1 MDASGKIVVVGKLGM
16 KKKRLLL
23 LTVLA
28 IALSASISL
37 AFLRQEPLGPISEE
51 RAIAIIKANIAEAV
65 QVRMYA

>member
-1 MDASGKIVVVGKLGM
+1 MLREKSWSWGKLGM